1 MAFIGYR
8 IYTENGTKS
17 DEKGNFEGWSGK
29 FDEWISLYS
38 PKIQPFM
45 TKSQKGES
53 IDVDLDEDM
62 DSQITPEEGFSRV
75 YAVPRIRK
83 CISSVFLH
91 IINLFGNEG
100 GFNIVLNLLQSN
112 SEDLQQEEGLFDLN
126 VLASIV
132 HCISYSYIIYHKEFI
147 QEYGPKFVDLCIK
160 RLRDAPEK
168 QLRDVRREKIE
179 SIIKSID
186 NF

>member
-17 DEKGNFEGWSGK
+17 DEKGNFEGWSAK
-29 FDEWISLYS
+29 FDEWISIYS

-62 DSQITPEEGFSRV
+62 DSQIVPEEGFSKV

-83 CISSVFLH
+83 CISSIFLH

-112 SEDLQQEEGLFDLN
+112 SEDLPQEEG
-126 VLASIV
+126 
-132 HCISYSYIIYHKEFI
+132 
-147 QEYGPKFVDLCIK
+147 
-160 RLRDAPEK
+160 
-168 QLRDVRREKIE
+168 
-179 SIIKSID
+179 
-186 NF
+186 